1 MDSQKADNP
10 PGTGRRGRAV
20 GLVTQNLEPADQPEV
35 NRLVVGAESL
45 KIERFEP
52 LGEVAIQTPSG
63 TEVLHHAATAECRC
77 RAGHAVYLFGEKNG
91 HLVGARA
98 V

>member
-1 MDSQKADNP
+1 M
-10 PGTGRRGRAV
+10 
-20 GLVTQNLEPADQPEV
+20 GLVTQNLEPADQPAV

-45 KIERFEP
+45 KIEHFEP
-52 LGEVAIQTPSG
+52 LGHVAIQTPSG
-63 TEVLHHAATAECRC
+63 TQVLRYAATAECRC
-77 RAGHAVYLFGEKNG
+77 RAGMAVYLFGEKDG

>member
-1 MDSQKADNP
+1 M
-10 PGTGRRGRAV
+10 

-45 KIERFEP
+45 KIEHFEP
-52 LGEVAIQTPSG
+52 LGDVAIQTPAG
-63 TEVLHHAATAECRC
+63 TEVLHHAATAECRW
-77 RAGHAVYLFGEKNG
+77 RGGWAVYLYGEQNG

>member
-1 MDSQKADNP
+1 M
-10 PGTGRRGRAV
+10 

-52 LGEVAIQTPSG
+52 LGEVAVQTPSG
-63 TEVLHHAATAECRC
+63 TEVLRHAATAECRC
-77 RAGHAVYLFGEKNG
+77 RAGHAVYLFGEQNG